1 MVYNLS
7 KDINLDDDLIYR
19 VLNHFK
25 KYGVDYA
32 KSVGRDIEMN
42 KRDVCKIL
50 KKLYEMGYLEKRPSG
65 MLKRTEAKL
74 KKRVTTHPHHTY
86 YYLSE
91 KGYEFIKNYESN
103 KNNKN

>member
-1 MVYNLS
+1 
-7 KDINLDDDLIYR
+7 
-19 VLNHFK
+19 
-25 KYGVDYA
+25 
-32 KSVGRDIEMN
+32 
-42 KRDVCKIL
+42 
-50 KKLYEMGYLEKRPSG
+50 